1 MKNRLFFVFT
11 QIMEYIIR
19 YFKLT
24 VYFAV
29 ILIALSG
36 VYRVESS
43 QVAVVL
49 RFGKLAGGA
58 GSGNSSEKQIKKPGL
73 HFALPFFI
81 DKVIKIPV
89 HTIQEIEVTTHYKPG
104 GSVVSPDS
112 AVSTDVDKNGYVIT
126 GDKNVILIKAKIKY
140 QINDPVRY
148 TLFTNDAAKIIDGVI
163 SGELTCIASH
173 SGVDSI
179 LTSGRAQLSSDV
191 TRYSQGIIDGLKLG
205 VLISGVELTEITAP
219 AETIR
224 YFEEVRNAAIYKA
237 TNYQRAREYASTRLI
252 GAEAAAN
259 TLKQTAISQQ
269 AEKLTKA
276 GSEMAEFYGLYDQY
290 ARNPQIIMSGT
301 FRQRVGAV
309 LKKAGKSI
317 VIPAGTETPTFLL
330 P

>member
-1 MKNRLFFVFT
+1 MKNKVFIVFT
-11 QIMEYIIR
+11 QIMEYIIK

-24 VYFAV
+24 VCFAV
-29 ILIALSG
+29 VLIALSG

-43 QVAVVL
+43 QIAVVL
-49 RFGKLAGGA
+49 RFGKLLG
-58 GSGNSSEKQIKKPGL
+58 GSGEKQIKKPGL

-81 DKVIKIPV
+81 DRVIKIPV
-89 HTIQEIEVTTHYKPG
+89 HTVQEIEVTTHYKPQ
-104 GSVVSPDS
+104 GSVLSSDIGE
-112 AVSTDVDKNGYVIT
+112 NGYVLT

-148 TLFTNDAAKIIDGVI
+148 TLFTSDAAKIIDGII
-163 SGELTCIASH
+163 SGELTCIASR

-191 TRYSQGIIDGLKLG
+191 TRYSQDIIDGLKLG

-237 TNYQRAREYASTRLI
+237 TNYQRAQEYASTRLL

-259 TLKQTAISQQ
+259 TLKQTAVSQQ
-269 AEKLTKA
+269 AEKLAKA

-301 FRQRVGAV
+301 FRQRAGAA
-309 LKKAGKSI
+309 LKKIGKSI
-317 VIPAGTETPTFLL
+317 VIPAGTQTPAFLL

>member
-1 MKNRLFFVFT
+1 MKNRVFIVFT
-11 QIMEYIIR
+11 QIMEYIIK

-24 VYFAV
+24 VCFAV
-29 ILIALSG
+29 VLIALSG
-36 VYRVESS
+36 VYRIESS
-43 QVAVVL
+43 QIAVVL
-49 RFGKLAGGA
+49 RFGKLL
-58 GSGNSSEKQIKKPGL
+58 GNSNEKQIKKPGL

-81 DKVIKIPV
+81 DRVIKIPV
-89 HTIQEIEVTTHYKPG
+89 HTVQEIEVTTHYKPQ
-104 GSVVSPDS
+104 GSVLSSDI
-112 AVSTDVDKNGYVIT
+112 DKNGYVLT

-301 FRQRVGAV
+301 FRQRAGAV

-317 VIPAGTETPTFLL
+317 VIPAGTEAPTFLL

>member
-1 MKNRLFFVFT
+1 MKNRVFIVFT
-11 QIMEYIIR
+11 QIMEYIIK

-24 VYFAV
+24 VCFAAV
-29 ILIALSG
+29 LIALSG

-43 QVAVVL
+43 QIAVVL
-49 RFGKLAGGA
+49 RLGKLVGK
-58 GSGNSSEKQIKKPGL
+58 SSEKQIKKPGL

-81 DKVIKIPV
+81 DRVIKIPIRTV
-89 HTIQEIEVTTHYKPG
+89 QEIEVTTHYKPQG
-104 GSVVSPDS
+104 LVVSSDI
-112 AVSTDVDKNGYVIT
+112 DRNGYVIT
-126 GDKNVILIKAKIKY
+126 GDRNVILIKAKVKY
-140 QINDPVRY
+140 QINDPVSY
-148 TLFTNDAAKIIDGVI
+148 ALFTSDAAKIIDGII

-173 SGVDSI
+173 SDVDAI

-191 TRYSQGIIDGLKLG
+191 MRNSQNIIDGLKLG
-205 VLISGVELTEITAP
+205 VLVSGVELTEITAP

-237 TNYQRAREYASTRLI
+237 TGYQRAQEYASTRLL

-259 TLKQTAISQQ
+259 MLKQTAVSQQ

-276 GSEMAEFYGLYDQY
+276 NGEMAEFYGLYDQY
-290 ARNPQIIMSGT
+290 TRNPQIIMSGT

-317 VIPAGTETPTFLL
+317 VIPTGAEAPTFLL

>member
-1 MKNRLFFVFT
+1 MKNRVFIVFT
-11 QIMEYIIR
+11 QIMEYIIK

-24 VYFAV
+24 VYFAAV
-29 ILIALSG
+29 LIVLSG

-43 QVAVVL
+43 QIAVVL
-49 RFGKLAGGA
+49 RFGKLL
-58 GSGNSSEKQIKKPGL
+58 GNSPEQQIKKPGL
-73 HFALPFFI
+73 HFAFPFFV

-89 HTIQEIEVTTHYKPG
+89 HTMQEIEVTTHYKPQ
-104 GSVVSPDS
+104 GSVISPDI
-112 AVSTDVDKNGYVIT
+112 DKNGYVLT

-148 TLFTNDAAKIIDGVI
+148 TLFISDAGKTVDGII
-163 SGELTCIASH
+163 SGELTCIVAH
-173 SGVDSI
+173 SDVDSI

-191 TRYSQGIIDGLKLG
+191 IQNSQNIIDTLKLG

-237 TNYQRAREYASTRLI
+237 TSYQQAQEYASNRIL
-252 GAEAAAN
+252 GAQAAASV
-259 TLKQTAISQQ
+259 LKQTAIADQS
-269 AEKLTKA
+269 AKLIKA
-276 GSEMAEFYGLYDQY
+276 RNEMAEFYGLYDQY

-301 FRQRVGAV
+301 FRQRAGAI
-309 LKKAGKSI
+309 LKKTGKSV
-317 VIPAGTETPTFLL
+317 VIPTGVESPTFLL

>member
-1 MKNRLFFVFT
+1 MKNKVFIVFS

-19 YFKLT
+19 YFQLT
-24 VYFAV
+24 VCFAV
-29 ILIALSG
+29 VLICLSG

-43 QVAVVL
+43 QTAVVL
-49 RFGKLAGGA
+49 RFGKLT
-58 GSGNSSEKQIKKPGL
+58 GNTQEKQIKKPGL

-89 HTIQEIEVTTHYKPG
+89 RTVQEIEITTHYKPG
-104 GSVVSPDS
+104 GSVASSDI
-112 AVSTDVDKNGYVIT
+112 DRNGYVLT
-126 GDKNVILIKAKIKY
+126 GDKNIILVKAKIKY

-148 TLFTNDAAKIIDGVI
+148 TLFISDAGRIIDGIV
-163 SGELTCIASH
+163 SGELTRIAANSN
-173 SGVDSI
+173 VDTI
-179 LTSGRAQLSSDV
+179 LTSGRARLSNDV
-191 TRYSQGIIDGLKLG
+191 MRNSQDILDGLKMG
-205 VLISGVELTEITAP
+205 VLVSGVELTEISAP

-237 TNYQRAREYASTRLI
+237 TSYQKAQEYASSRVL

-259 TLKQTAISQQ
+259 KLKQTAISEQSV
-269 AEKLTKA
+269 KLTKA
-276 GSEMAEFYGLYDQY
+276 RTEMAEFNGLYDQY

-309 LKKAGKSI
+309 LKKAGKYI
-317 VIPAGTETPTFLL
+317 VLPQGGETPTYFL

>member
-1 MKNRLFFVFT
+1 MKNRVFIVFT

-24 VYFAV
+24 VCFAV
-29 ILIALSG
+29 VLIALSG

-43 QVAVVL
+43 QIAVVL
-49 RFGKLAGGA
+49 RFGKLT
-58 GSGNSSEKQIKKPGL
+58 GNSPEKQIKKPGL

-81 DKVIKIPV
+81 DRVIKIPV
-89 HTIQEIEVTTHYKPG
+89 HTVQEIEITTHYKPG
-104 GSVVSPDS
+104 GSVTSSDI
-112 AVSTDVDKNGYVIT
+112 DKNGYVLT
-126 GDKNVILIKAKIKY
+126 GDKNIVLIKAKIKY

-148 TLFTNDAAKIIDGVI
+148 TLFISDAGNIIDGII
-163 SGELTCIASH
+163 SGELTCITSH

-179 LTSGRAQLSSDV
+179 LTSGRAQLSLDV
-191 TRYSQGIIDGLKLG
+191 MRNSQAIIDKLKLG
-205 VLISGVELTEITAP
+205 VLVSGVELTEITAP

-237 TNYQRAREYASTRLI
+237 TSYQKAQEYASNRIL

-259 TLKQTAISQQ
+259 TLKQTAVSEQ
-269 AEKLTKA
+269 AVKLTKA
-276 GSEMAEFYGLYDQY
+276 RGEMAEFNGLYEQY

-309 LKKAGKSI
+309 LKKTGKSI

>member
-24 VYFAV
+24 VCFAV
-29 ILIALSG
+29 VLIALSG

-43 QVAVVL
+43 QAAVVL

-58 GSGNSSEKQIKKPGL
+58 GFGISPEKQIKKPGL

-81 DKVIKIPV
+81 DRVIKIPV
-89 HTIQEIEVTTHYKPG
+89 HTVQEIEVTTHYKPQ
-104 GSVVSPDS
+104 GSVASPDI
-112 AVSTDVDKNGYVIT
+112 DRNGYVLT
-126 GDKNVILIKAKIKY
+126 GDKNIALVKAKIKY

-148 TLFTNDAAKIIDGVI
+148 TLFISDADKIIDGII
-163 SGELTCIASH
+163 SGELTRIAAN

-179 LTSGRAQLSSDV
+179 LTTGRAQLSSDV
-191 TRYSQGIIDGLKLG
+191 SRNSQALIDSLKLG

-224 YFEEVRNAAIYKA
+224 YFEEVRNASIYKA
-237 TNYQRAREYASTRLI
+237 TSYQRAQEYASTRIL
-252 GAEAAAN
+252 GAQGAASA
-259 TLKQTAISQQ
+259 LKQAAVSNQSVR
-269 AEKLTKA
+269 LTKA
-276 GSEMAEFYGLYDQY
+276 RGEMAEFNGLYDQY

-309 LKKAGKSI
+309 LKKAGRSI
-317 VIPAGTETPTFLL
+317 VIPAGTDAPTFLL
-330 P
+330 Q

>member
-1 MKNRLFFVFT
+1 MKNRIFIVFT
-11 QIMEYIIR
+11 QIMEYIIK

-24 VYFAV
+24 VYFAAV
-29 ILIALSG
+29 LIVLSG

-43 QVAVVL
+43 QTAVVL
-49 RFGKLAGGA
+49 RFGKLL
-58 GSGNSSEKQIKKPGL
+58 GNSPEQQIKKPGL
-73 HFALPFFI
+73 HFAFPFFI

-89 HTIQEIEVTTHYKPG
+89 HTVQEIEVTTHYKPQ
-104 GSVVSPDS
+104 GSVISPDI
-112 AVSTDVDKNGYVIT
+112 DKNGYVLT

-148 TLFTNDAAKIIDGVI
+148 TLFISDAGKTIDGII
-163 SGELTCIASH
+163 SGELTRIVAH
-173 SGVDSI
+173 SDVDSI
-179 LTSGRAQLSSDV
+179 LTSGRAQLSNDV
-191 TRYSQGIIDGLKLG
+191 IQNSQSIIDTLKLG

-237 TNYQRAREYASTRLI
+237 TSYQQAQEYASNRILGAQAAASVLKQAAIADQSARLI
-252 GAEAAAN
+252 
-259 TLKQTAISQQ
+259 
-269 AEKLTKA
+269 KA
-276 GSEMAEFYGLYDQY
+276 RNEMAEFHGLYDQY

-301 FRQRVGAV
+301 FRQRIGAV

-317 VIPAGTETPTFLL
+317 VIPAGVESPTFLL